1 MQVGTRAAQPLS
13 QATQREVMASL
24 AHQVSLAF
32 RRQDSLL
39 YKQLG
44 RVAYAPTLRTL
55 AECPL
60 VRSELDAVLE
70 SLHMSW
76 TNVRN
81 PLNSRRATAQII
93 ADIEDDIRVASA
105 IANAKQ
111 QEVLP

>member
-1 MQVGTRAAQPLS
+1 MQVGTRAAQSLS

-24 AHQVSLAF
+24 AHQLSLAF
-32 RRQDSLL
+32 RRQDGLL

-44 RVAYAPTLRTL
+44 RVAYAPTVRTL

-81 PLNSRRATAQII
+81 SLDTRRATAQII
-93 ADIEDDIRVASA
+93 ADIESDIKVASA